1 MIDELVCGD
10 CLNVLKNIPDKS
22 VDLVVIDPPYQM
34 NCGGGGGA
42 FGRDKRAYHD
52 EIDHMTNGIENAVL
66 EELVRVMKKINI
78 YIWCSKDQLQQFINF
93 FVGKGCKLDLL
104 TYHKTV
110 PTPTC
115 NNKYLSDTEYLLF
128 FKERGVKLYGSYAT
142 KKKYY
147 VRPTNKKDKKKYN
160 HPTIKPLDIV
170 ENLII
175 NSTKENDLVLDCY
188 LGSGTTAVAAKK
200 LNRRFI
206 GIELDENIL
215 NIARERLK
223 EL

>member
-128 FKERGVKLYGSYAT
+128 FKERGVLS
-142 KKKYY
+142 
-147 VRPTNKKDKKKYN
+147 
-160 HPTIKPLDIV
+160 
-170 ENLII
+170 
-175 NSTKENDLVLDCY
+175 
-188 LGSGTTAVAAKK
+188 
-200 LNRRFI
+200 
-206 GIELDENIL
+206 
-215 NIARERLK
+215 
-223 EL
+223 

>member
-147 VRPTNKKDKKKYN
+147 FRLTNKKDKKKYN